1 MDGPYRTIHF
11 SFLGE
16 ELEEHLQTELDSP
29 RDVALAACLP
39 EVSVPIIG
47 LPGLIHWAEEDAVE
61 GVTCI
66 RFEPDIF
73 LFAEVGVFE
82 D

>member
-1 MDGPYRTIHF
+1 V
-11 SFLGE
+11 
-16 ELEEHLQTELDSP
+16 ELEEQLQSELDSP
-29 RDVALAACLP
+29 RDVALTACLP

-47 LPGLIHWAEEDAVE
+47 LPELIYWAEEDAVE
-61 GVTCI
+61 SVTRI
-66 RFEPDIF
+66 RFEPEIF